1 MSRSLTLE
9 SAATHWQVGVP
20 LIGTGSFVSRSVLT
34 AIEAVSNA
42 VRVSDKEGRR
52 RRRRGPYQKMQH
64 FESKAATS
72 TISIDDTVFTARGAT
87 TSTRAPSRRF
97 HCQ

>member
-9 SAATHWQVGVP
+9 SAAAHWQVGVP
-20 LIGTGSFVSRSVLT
+20 LIGTGSFKFVSRSESVLT
-34 AIEAVSNA
+34 AIEAVSTGNA

-64 FESKAATS
+64 FESKAAT
-72 TISIDDTVFTARGAT
+72 ISIDDTVFKFTARGAT
-87 TSTRAPSRRF
+87 TS
-97 HCQ
+97 